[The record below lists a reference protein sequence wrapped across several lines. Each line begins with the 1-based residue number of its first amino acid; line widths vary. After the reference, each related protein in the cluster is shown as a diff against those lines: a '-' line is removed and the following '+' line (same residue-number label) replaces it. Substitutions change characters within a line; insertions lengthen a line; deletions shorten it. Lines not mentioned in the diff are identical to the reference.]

1 MVGRKLA
8 CGEQTHFSAFV
19 SPAEKIASAISSCK
33 TISVT
38 PFLFIFTQPMKD
50 GIDNTRGP
58 TAALKAAQ
66 MATPKKVTLAEGD
79 CFVCKDKIPS
89 LKEKVKIFGKSELEI
104 GTLIHRSLG
113 VDLSV

>member
-1 MVGRKLA
+1 
-8 CGEQTHFSAFV
+8 
-19 SPAEKIASAISSCK
+19 
-33 TISVT
+33 
-38 PFLFIFTQPMKD
+38 
-50 GIDNTRGP
+50 
-58 TAALKAAQ
+58 